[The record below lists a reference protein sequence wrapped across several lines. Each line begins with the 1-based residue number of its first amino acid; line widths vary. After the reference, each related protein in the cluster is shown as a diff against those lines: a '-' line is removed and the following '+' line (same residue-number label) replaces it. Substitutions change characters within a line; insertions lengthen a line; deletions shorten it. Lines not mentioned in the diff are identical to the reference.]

1 MEASRIRAGEGW
13 TLHTGRRLGAI
24 ADRARR
30 EGRAAWFTHDLTI
43 PSGRQV
49 LLVRDRDAKTLGPAL
64 YVEVRTG
71 APDLDA

>member
-13 TLHTGRRLGAI
+13 RLHTGRRLGAI

-30 EGRAAWFTHDLTI
+30 EGRVAWFTHDLTV
-43 PSGRQV
+43 PSGRLV
-49 LLVRDRDAKTLGPAL
+49 LLVRDRDVEKLGPAL
-64 YVEVRTG
+64 YVEVSTG